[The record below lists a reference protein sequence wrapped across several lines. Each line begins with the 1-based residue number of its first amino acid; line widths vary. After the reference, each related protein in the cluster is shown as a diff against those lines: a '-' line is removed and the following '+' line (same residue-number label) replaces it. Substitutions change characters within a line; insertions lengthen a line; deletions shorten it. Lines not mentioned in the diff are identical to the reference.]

1 FEDIKKEEFESI
13 KGLLRP
19 FKESAT
25 AALKTV
31 DRMLTLVRT
40 DISEADDIGVYNIN
54 DCVDATLKSYGLS
67 DQRLARINVNKS
79 NSFKFKGSK
88 HFVSHVISNLISNA
102 LKYAGP
108 QSSIEIWYKDHELHF
123 ADNGY
128 GIEPERV
135 SCIFDPFDRQ
145 GNTIGTGIGLP
156 FCRKVMESMGGS
168 IECKS
173 TLGKGAEFILKFA
186 ST

>member
-1 FEDIKKEEFESI
+1 QFH
-13 KGLLRP
+13 
-19 FKESAT
+19 
-25 AALKTV
+25 
-31 DRMLTLVRT
+31 
-40 DISEADDIGVYNIN
+40 
-54 DCVDATLKSYGLS
+54 
-67 DQRLARINVNKS
+67 
-79 NSFKFKGSK
+79 GSK
-88 HFVSHVISNLISNA
+88 HFVRHVISNLISNA